1 MRLKGPLLNSIHPCS
16 ITWMNCT
23 GSPARNTG
31 VPGGRVRRSTSG
43 CSWMSSR
50 GVSGAEA
57 DNGNNVGCVKYPVIV
72 RRRPSPMPPSGHGS
86 DLRSGCDPVPAGAQ
100 QPRCS
105 AEPEAWGNGGS
116 SGDRPRDLR
125 ARHAPPTGAD
135 DTTPS
140 HRPAGCSTDN
150 CDSRSW
156 WPSKRSGNALKL
168 VTVCETDHGQGQI
181 SGFPSGS

>member
-1 MRLKGPLLNSIHPCS
+1 MRFNGPLLSSIHPRS

-23 GSPARNTG
+23 GSPALKT
-31 VPGGRVRRSTSG
+31 VAPVGRVRRSTSG
-43 CSWMSSR
+43 CSWISSR

-57 DNGNNVGCVKYPVIV
+57 DKAITGVGCSIPFHPVEAISNGGDV
-72 RRRPSPMPPSGHGS
+72 DGS
-86 DLRSGCDPVPAGAQ
+86 RLTSSCDPAPADALQ
-100 QPRCS
+100 HRCS

-116 SGDRPRDLR
+116 SGDRPSDLQS
-125 ARHAPPTGAD
+125 RHAPPTGAD
-135 DTTPS
+135 GTTPS
-140 HRPAGCSTDN
+140 HLPAGCSTDN

-156 WPSKRSGNALKL
+156 RPNKSSGNALKL